1 MQHLNY
7 QNIAKQ
13 FPWIASNDQ
22 NCVIS
27 PDSDGMLCALLMSHH
42 FNWRI
47 KGFYD
52 GKVLLI
58 EKGYSPQS
66 VIYLDVEIYRK
77 NIKSVG
83 QHMLLPNKKH
93 PPNSWVN
100 LQNCISA
107 NNLRE
112 FDAKHDFQN
121 KYPFGTIHLL
131 VAILGNII
139 TLEKTQNI
147 IAPLL
152 YTDGTFKNIF
162 GYPENSLDWF
172 KFLQAEKN
180 EILKD
185 IFFSQNTS
193 LFQTMNLMKELFQN
207 IKHIGGGRGGE
218 KIKISNVGG
227 GQSTHIFNDKEQVYI
242 SQQEVEKSEKIL
254 KMFGDMTGWRY
265 NKKNWMWGDFQCFEL
280 TKAILENTT
289 SFKKRN
295 ELLET
300 NPLSFAITATN
311 RFEYTKHQEK
321 VFD

>member
-1 MQHLNY
+1 MERLDS
-7 QNIAKQ
+7 QNIIQ
-13 FPWIASNDQ
+13 QHPWIASKNQ
-22 NCVIS
+22 SCVIS

-42 FNWRI
+42 LNWRI

-52 GKVLLI
+52 GKVLLL
-58 EKGYSPQS
+58 EKGYNPQS

-77 NIKSVG
+77 NIRSIG

-93 PPNSWVN
+93 LPNSWNN

-131 VAILGNII
+131 VAILGDVI

-147 IAPLL
+147 VAPLL

-162 GYPENSLDWF
+162 GYPENSLSWF
-172 KFLQAEKN
+172 KFLQAEDN
-180 EILKD
+180 AILKD

-193 LFQTMNLMKELFQN
+193 LFQTMNLMKELFYN
-207 IKHIGGGRGGE
+207 IKHIGAGRGGE

-227 GQSTHIFNDKEQVYI
+227 GQSVHIFNDKEQAYI
-242 SQQEVEKSEKIL
+242 SQQESEKSEKIL

-265 NKKNWMWGDFQCFEL
+265 NKKNWVWKNFQYFEL
-280 TKAILENTT
+280 TKRILENTT

-311 RFEYTKHQEK
+311 RIEYTKHQEK

>member
-1 MQHLNY
+1 MEVLNY
-7 QNIAKQ
+7 QDVIKQ
-13 FPWIASNDQ
+13 FPWTTSKNQ

-42 FNWRI
+42 LNWSI

-52 GKVLLI
+52 GKILLI
-58 EKGYSPQS
+58 EKGYNPSS
-66 VIYLDVEIYRK
+66 AIYLDVEIYRK
-77 NIKSVG
+77 QIKSIG
-83 QHMLLPNKKH
+83 QHLLLPNKKYL
-93 PPNSWVN
+93 PNNWSN

-107 NNLRE
+107 NNLRG

-131 VAILGNII
+131 VAILGNVI
-139 TLEKTQNI
+139 TLDKTQNI
-147 IAPLL
+147 VAPLL

-162 GYPENSLDWF
+162 GYPENSLSWF
-172 KFLQAEKN
+172 NFLQAKEN
-180 EILKD
+180 AILKD

-193 LFQTMNLMKELFQN
+193 LFQTMNLMKGLFQQ
-207 IKHIGGGRGGE
+207 IRRIGGGRGGE
-218 KIKISNVGG
+218 KIRISNVGG
-227 GQSTHIFNDKEQVYI
+227 GQSAHIFNDQKQAYI

-254 KMFGDMTGWRY
+254 EMFGEMTGWKYKR
-265 NKKNWMWGDFQCFEL
+265 KNWMWDEFQCFEL
-280 TKAILENTT
+280 TKDVLENTT

-295 ELLET
+295 ELIET

-311 RFEYTKHQEK
+311 RLEYTKYHT